1 MNIAV
6 CAKSVPVSS
15 VVIEIDPATKRV
27 NREGVTKELD
37 PQAACGVEEAL
48 RIVEAQGE
56 GTVTIVTMGRPDAV
70 DDIRKA
76 LAMGVDRAILISDE
90 ALAGSDTLA
99 TAKALAAAIRKEQFD
114 LIITATEA
122 TDTYSGLVPGQLAE
136 LLGIPP
142 LTFAKELKVEG
153 HKVTIRRQTTFGY
166 QTVEAELPCLVAV
179 SSGIN
184 EPRYPSLKGIMGA
197 KRKEVLNYTAADL
210 GLGTDQVGET
220 GAREKVLG
228 IGRPPVRDAGQIVTD
243 EGDGGVKIADFLAEL
258 KVL

>member
-1 MNIAV
+1 
-6 CAKSVPVSS
+6 
-15 VVIEIDPATKRV
+15 
-27 NREGVTKELD
+27 
-37 PQAACGVEEAL
+37 
-48 RIVEAQGE
+48 
-56 GTVTIVTMGRPDAV
+56 MGRPDAV

-76 LAMGVDRAILISDE
+76 LAMGADRAILISDE

-114 LIITATEA
+114 LVITATEA

-136 LLGIPP
+136 LLGLP
-142 LTFAKELKVEG
+142 LLSFAKELKIEG
-153 HKVTIRRQTTFGY
+153 NKATVRRQTTFGY

-197 KRKEVLNYTAADL
+197 KRKEVVEYKAADL
-210 GLGTDQVGET
+210 GLAPDQVGEQ
-220 GAREKVLG
+220 GAREKVLA
-228 IGRPPVRDAGQIVTD
+228 IGRPPTRDAGTIVTD